1 MWEEVWEESFYILN
15 GMGGGAGH
23 SAGHLIIYGDI
34 GKSHY
39 LAKLNI
45 SYLPVT

>member
-1 MWEEVWEESFYILN
+1 MQEESFYILN
-15 GMGGGAGH
+15 GVGVGA
-23 SAGHLIIYGDI
+23 ADRAADLIIYGDI